1 MAEPRK
7 GCTCCSVLLLWNNSP
22 AAETQEPRTA
32 SVKAN
37 ARTHARACTT
47 PDSSVPS
54 QEQLLCSVKA
64 ATVFLAWPHALLSAR
79 VPEEKEGL
87 RSSSRRWTCLELVSS
102 ELYLMASY
110 LFVFSNHQ
118 ALGLPVLSIR
128 HLRNFYEPEREEREH
143 GGKDLSGERGTQKK
157 RHKRRKGEACI

>member
-1 MAEPRK
+1 MH
-7 GCTCCSVLLLWNNSP
+7 
-22 AAETQEPRTA
+22 
-32 SVKAN
+32 